1 MEDRKYITDFVK
13 AVYPE
18 STELSMMAN
27 REKECLQD
35 ATTLI
40 TQLKAANEC
49 FKAENTR
56 LREALRWV
64 NMSLCA
70 YLDHAPAN
78 LKELAYYPEKAVS
91 NAFRLLEGNDEGY

>member
-1 MEDRKYITDFVK
+1 VGDGEQMKDPEYVSRFIK
-13 AVYPE
+13 AVYTE
-18 STELSMMAN
+18 STELCMTAFD
-27 REKECLQD
+27 EKECLQD
-35 ATTLI
+35 ATILI
-40 TQLKAANEC
+40 NQLRAKNA
-49 FKAENTR
+49 R

-91 NAFRLLEGNDEGY
+91 NAFILLEGNDEKY

>member
-1 MEDRKYITDFVK
+1 MKDRKYITDFV
-13 AVYPE
+13 PE
-18 STELSMMAN
+18 VCKGIKNKLDQLEDEDAWL
-27 REKECLQD
+27 RKEN
-35 ATTLI
+35 A
-40 TQLKAANEC
+40 
-49 FKAENTR
+49 R

-91 NAFRLLEGNDEGY
+91 NAFRLLEGNDEGA

>member
-1 MEDRKYITDFVK
+1 MCERKMTWDEV
-13 AVYPE
+13 V
-18 STELSMMAN
+18 
-27 REKECLQD
+27 EKMVEYQEERDHLQ
-35 ATTLI
+35 A
-40 TQLKAANEC
+40 K
-49 FKAENTR
+49 NTR

-91 NAFRLLEGNDEGY
+91 NAFRLLEDNDEED